1 MTQQHIQA
9 SFNSGEWSPKLYG
22 RVDLQKYRS
31 GAALLQ
37 NFFVDYRG
45 GASTRPGTKYVLQ
58 CFKSDTSVRLIPFQA
73 SFSVGYVLEFGDRYV
88 RFFYLGAPVLEAAT
102 SITVAT
108 AGPPEVFIDTAH
120 GYANGDWIF
129 AGNAYYIVQGVT
141 ANTFTLTDLFG
152 NAINTNPFTLPA
164 NAQRVYTIASPY
176 LAADL
181 SEIKFAQNVNELI
194 LCHPNYAPQ
203 VLTLVTATDWTL
215 LPITIGTTAVAPA
228 TPTITSQFTGSP
240 TADAYYS
247 YVVTSVNSAGQ
258 ESNASTAGGIGPIG
272 DIRTAAGTISI
283 AWTAEPGAVSYNIY
297 KTNISYFGP
306 LPAGSI
312 YGYIGSTTGVS
323 FIDDNISADFSQTPP
338 IATNPFLGG
347 GIASVTVTAAGTY
360 ILVPSVTFTGAS
372 STMPASA
379 SAVLQVQGTPTV
391 AAGGSLYSIGDVV
404 TFSNGVSLV
413 VASVGLGFHPVTAW
427 ESITTS
433 GSNPGSVSGVGNNT
447 PTNPVVQVSTSGSG
461 TGATTNLV
469 WGIGSVIIISPGS
482 NYASVPTVAFSA

>member
-164 NAQRVYTIASPY
+164 NAQRVYTILTSPY
-176 LAADL
+176 QAGDL
-181 SEIKFAQNVNELI
+181 QQIKFCQNVNQLY
-194 LCHPNYAPQ
+194 LCRPNYPPQ
-203 VLTLVTATDWTL
+203 VLTLTSATNWALTAINFA
-215 LPITIGTTAVAPA
+215 PTIA
-228 TPTITSQFTGSP
+228 TPT
-240 TADAYYS
+240 
-247 YVVTSVNSAGQ
+247 
-258 ESNASTAGGIGPIG
+258 
-272 DIRTAAGTISI
+272 
-283 AWTAEPGAVSYNIY
+283 
-297 KTNISYFGP
+297 
-306 LPAGSI
+306 
-312 YGYIGSTTGVS
+312 
-323 FIDDNISADFSQTPP
+323 
-338 IATNPFLGG
+338 
-347 GIASVTVTAAGTY
+347 
-360 ILVPSVTFTGAS
+360 
-372 STMPASA
+372 
-379 SAVLQVQGTPTV
+379 
-391 AAGGSLYSIGDVV
+391 
-404 TFSNGVSLV
+404 
-413 VASVGLGFHPVTAW
+413 
-427 ESITTS
+427 
-433 GSNPGSVSGVGNNT
+433 
-447 PTNPVVQVSTSGSG
+447 
-461 TGATTNLV
+461 
-469 WGIGSVIIISPGS
+469 
-482 NYASVPTVAFSA
+482 